1 MTEKTIKLSDQELS
15 DLLEL
20 NDRYAKIYT
29 EIGQQTIKKE
39 YYQKVFKEAEEQL
52 KFLLQD
58 FNSLEAKQEEIAQ
71 KLNEKYGGQ
80 GVVDLTE
87 GTLTLSQQ

>member
-1 MTEKTIKLSDQELS
+1 MTENVVKLSDQELS

-39 YYQKVFKEAEEQL
+39 YYHKIFKEAEQQL
-52 KFLLQD
+52 SFLLED
-58 FNSLEAKQEEIAQ
+58 FNSLETKQESIAQ
-71 KLNEKYGGQ
+71 QLNEKYGGQ
-80 GVVDLTE
+80 GVVDLTA
-87 GTLTLSQQ
+87 GTLTISQ